1 MIICFTVRFYN
12 AFLFRFSFHYSRIF
26 EKRFSRFPSPQWFID
41 PIMAS
46 PCISILR
53 PPRAFPTIVTAPPLS
68 PRANTRTTP
77 LSAPCSKQGLTVN
90 HDSLKCVLELW
101 VLAGCLLERHRLEK
115 FFSNID
121 QTLEQENLSMTHH
134 ASFDILQKRERG
146 RNFSLRSCNHFNLI
160 QRWWFEFQRG
170 S

>member
-101 VLAGCLLERHRLEK
+101 VLAGCLLERQKILLEHWPDTGTGK
-115 FFSNID
+115 SLDDTSRVVWHFTETWKRTKLFSSIV
-121 QTLEQENLSMTHH
+121 Q
-134 ASFDILQKRERG
+134 
-146 RNFSLRSCNHFNLI
+146 SL
-160 QRWWFEFQRG
+160 
-170 S
+170 

>member
-1 MIICFTVRFYN
+1 MIIYFTVRFYN
-12 AFLFRFSFHYSRIF
+12 AFLFRFHYSRIF
-26 EKRFSRFPSPQWFID
+26 EKRFSKFPSPQWFID

-46 PCISILR
+46 PCISSSILR

-134 ASFDILQKRERG
+134 VVWHFTETWKRTKL
-146 RNFSLRSCNHFNLI
+146 FSSIVQSL
-160 QRWWFEFQRG
+160 
-170 S
+170 